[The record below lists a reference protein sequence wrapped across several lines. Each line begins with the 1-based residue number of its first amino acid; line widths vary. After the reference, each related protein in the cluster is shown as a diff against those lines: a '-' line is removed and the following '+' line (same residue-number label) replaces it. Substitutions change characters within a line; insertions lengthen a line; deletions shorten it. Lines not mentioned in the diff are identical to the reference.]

1 VRHRQGE
8 AVLVLRLVLRALRW
22 RAAASITVFIVA
34 VIAVLS
40 ATVGPIYLH
49 ATNQV
54 VLTDRLRDS
63 PHTERDVLITR
74 DTLAGVTGADW
85 SAPIHSYA
93 SEAQD
98 PRWFGPPVYA
108 QRAVMKVV
116 APLHRLVY
124 DSRLVVIDGQ
134 CQHLTFV
141 TGRCASTDKETVV
154 SARAARTAGWRVGD
168 KVTPQAGNLALPIP
182 LTIAGIYQPTD
193 PTGDYWAPWQFFDA
207 APQLY
212 DGTRARLDSFFV
224 VASVLTSR
232 TTSLEQSIEANVP
245 LLTNRVGLDDRDA
258 LRAAVRSVQKRA
270 ADAAPRQ
277 ILGPVTVRTQL
288 IKLVASLNRE
298 TSLAATLVTLATAQ
312 LALLAICVLYAI
324 VVATA
329 AARGPEVALAK
340 LRGRRPWSILAQG
353 LLEPAILV
361 LTAAVGGAALAWVV
375 VRLVSPRLL
384 APDAVVAFPRSAVLV
399 AVLATAAALLA
410 TIVAARRIVRSPVAD
425 LLRRGTDGTVPS
437 TGLAVADA
445 MAVTIAIAGLIELA
459 VGGVLTAGK
468 ADPLSVLAPVLLAI
482 AVAIV
487 GLRLLPYAGRAVLGW
502 TQESRHIVVFL
513 AVRQIV
519 RRAAGTRLVLLIS
532 IALALAT
539 FAVSNWS
546 VARSNREIRALN
558 QAGAAR
564 VLTVVANPGVDLRTA
579 VDKADPGGHDAMAAM
594 TVRLGNTPLLA
605 LDATRM
611 AGVAA
616 WRPDYSTSS
625 ERQVIDWLHPRTAV
639 PVIVKG
645 QELRVEIALT
655 ATATRGEPVRGS
667 VTLSDDQHRRSTL
680 DLGTLRPGRAAY
692 RASLSPDC
700 ARGCRV
706 TGLQAAPADTP
717 FVQGEIA
724 KVRPQVDVTISSIE
738 VADAAT
744 GPWRRVD
751 AGLTEPAR
759 WRIEQD
765 SSGVSS
771 SDGSLAVSFLPDV
784 GHNQWPV
791 LVPADVGDHVPAV
804 LASETV
810 DLYPGKAQANA
821 SASGLDGNAI
831 VLDGSLHSVTLPQL
845 DRVGAMVDLTMA
857 ERAMTDVAIGSARS
871 QVWLSKSAPDGLT
884 RRLEQ
889 QGLRIV
895 ETDDYRRHLIK
906 LDHTGPAFAD
916 SLFVVAAGA
925 ATVLAI
931 GATVLGGLVTARRR
945 SYELAA
951 LEAVGV
957 SPRSLRRATAAEQG
971 LLLAVGLV
979 LGVLA
984 GIGGAV
990 LALPSTPFFV
1000 ETDVGPPV
1008 EYGLPRTT
1016 LAVLVAA
1023 IVVILAITCLAMA
1036 RLIEGQATAS
1046 RLREAQQ

>member
-1 VRHRQGE
+1 M
-8 AVLVLRLVLRALRW
+8 LVLQLVLRALRW
-22 RAAASITVFIVA
+22 RAAASITVFVVA

-54 VLTDRLRDS
+54 VLTDRLHAS

-85 SAPIHSYA
+85 AGPIHTYA
-93 SEAQD
+93 RQAQD
-98 PRWFGPPVYA
+98 PRWFAPPVYA
-108 QRAVMKVV
+108 QRAVMKVA
-116 APLHRLVY
+116 APLHHLVY
-124 DSRLVVIDGQ
+124 DSRLVVLDGQ

-141 TGRCASTDKETVV
+141 AGRCVQTDKETAI
-154 SARAARTAGWRVGD
+154 SARTAHTGGWHVGD
-168 KVTPQAGNLALPIP
+168 KVAPEAGNRGVAIP
-182 LTIAGIYQPTD
+182 LTVVGIYQPAD
-193 PTGDYWAPWQFFDA
+193 PTGDYWAPWPIFDA

-224 VASVLTSR
+224 VPSVLTSR
-232 TTSLEQSIEANVP
+232 LSKVEQAIEANVA
-245 LLTNRVGLDDRDA
+245 LLIDRVHLDDRDA
-258 LRAAVRSVQKRA
+258 LRNSVRALEKTV
-270 ADAAPRQ
+270 ADAAPHQ
-277 ILGPVTVRTQL
+277 VLGPITVRAQL
-288 IKLVASLNRE
+288 VKLVDGLNHE
-298 TSLAATLVTLATAQ
+298 TSLAGTLVTLATAQ

-324 VVATA
+324 VAATA
-329 AARGPEVALAK
+329 AARGPELALAK
-340 LRGRRPWSILAQG
+340 LRGRRPRSILAQG
-353 LLEPAILV
+353 LLEPALLV
-361 LTAAVGGAALAWVV
+361 CAAAVCGAALAWVV

-384 APDAVVAFPRSAVLV
+384 APDAIVTFPRSAVAVVALATGAALV
-399 AVLATAAALLA
+399 ATL
-410 TIVAARRIVRSPVAD
+410 VAARRIVRSPVAD
-425 LLRRGTDGTVPS
+425 LLRRGTDGTAPS

-445 MAVTIAIAGLIELA
+445 MAVTIAVAGLIELVA
-459 VGGVLTAGK
+459 GGVLTAGK

-487 GLRLLPYAGRAVLGW
+487 GLRLLPYLGRAVLGW
-502 TQESRHIVVFL
+502 TRESRHIVVFL

-564 VLTVVANPGVDLRTA
+564 VVTVVPDPGVDLRAA
-579 VDKADPGGHDAMAAM
+579 VARADPDGNDAMAAVV
-594 TVRLGNTPLLA
+594 VRLGNTPLLA
-605 LDATRM
+605 LDTTRM
-611 AGVAA
+611 TGVAA
-616 WRPDYSTSS
+616 WRPDYSSS
-625 ERQVIDWLHPRTAV
+625 SQREVIAWLHPKTAP
-639 PVIVKG
+639 PVILTG
-645 QELRVEIALT
+645 QQLRVEIALT
-655 ATATRGEPVRGS
+655 RTAALRGPVLGS
-667 VTLSDDQHRRSTL
+667 VTVSDDRHRQSTVA
-680 DLGTLRPGRAAY
+680 LGTLRPGRASY
-692 RASLSPDC
+692 QGSLSPDC
-700 ARGCRV
+700 ARGCRITAV
-706 TGLQAAPADTP
+706 HAAPDDLP
-717 FVQGEIA
+717 FLPEHTT
-724 KVRPQVDVTISSIE
+724 KPRPQVDVTISSLE
-738 VADAAT
+738 VADSAA

-751 AGLTEPAR
+751 AGLTRPER
-759 WRIEQD
+759 WRIGQD
-765 SSGVSS
+765 AAGASS
-771 SDGSLAVSFLPDV
+771 SDGSLKVSFLPDL
-784 GHNQWPV
+784 GAEGWPA
-791 LVPADVGDHVPAV
+791 LVPADVPDHVPAV

-810 DLYPGKAQANA
+810 ALYPGQAQADA
-821 SASGLDGNAI
+821 SASGLDGNAL
-831 VLDGSLHSVTLPQL
+831 VLDGTVHSVALPQL

-857 ERAMTDVAIGSARS
+857 QRAMTDGGIGSASS
-871 QVWLSKSAPDGLT
+871 QVWLSKSAPKSMD

-895 ETDDYRRHLIK
+895 ATDGYRSYLTK

-925 ATVLAI
+925 ATILAI

-971 LLLAVGLV
+971 LLLSVGLV

-1008 EYGLPRTT
+1008 EFALPLTT

-1023 IVVILAITCLAMA
+1023 IVVILAITCLVMA